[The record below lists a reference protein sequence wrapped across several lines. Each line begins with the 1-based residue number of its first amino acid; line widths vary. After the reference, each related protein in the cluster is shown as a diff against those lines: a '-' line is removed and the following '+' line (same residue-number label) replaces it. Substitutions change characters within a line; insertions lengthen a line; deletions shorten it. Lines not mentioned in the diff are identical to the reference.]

1 MTIKRYLILLI
12 LLFTI
17 SKIGIAQVASENKAD
32 IDISTTITTQE
43 LISVID
49 NSKLDTSLIVILD
62 FEKWPLEKNKY
73 IAVAYLV
80 SDKERKDNYIA
91 TNEIDCD
98 EETESESINIFM
110 FEFKDSLH
118 IIGKYSSSP
127 SAFKYDFNIIKYDG
141 LSLGNYRVADNKVA
155 FGINMRTDASYS
167 GGWMTY
173 YSLALFIK
181 DGDELINIFSDYMGE
196 SGELA
201 GEWITGENGEFMGR
215 EREDINIER
224 KVTFLTTK
232 TSGYYDMKIQESTEE
247 ITLTPS
253 DTSNWNGSDYN
264 SEERISVDKS
274 KYIWD
279 KDERM
284 YKLAE

>member
-1 MTIKRYLILLI
+1 MKIKRYLILLI

-17 SKIGIAQVASENKAD
+17 SKTGIAQVVSENKTE

-49 NSKLDTSLIVILD
+49 NSNLDTSLIVILD

-73 IAVAYLV
+73 IAVAYFV

-91 TNEIDCD
+91 TNEINCD
-98 EETESESINIFM
+98 EETESINIFM

-155 FGINMRTDASYS
+155 FGINMSTDAFYS

-215 EREDINIER
+215 KREDINIER

-232 TSGYYDMKIQESTEE
+232 TSGYYDMEIQESTEE
-247 ITLTPS
+247 ITQTPS
-253 DTSNWNGSDYN
+253 DLSNWDGSDYD
-264 SEERISVDKS
+264 SEKRISVDKS
-274 KYIWD
+274 
-279 KDERM
+279 
-284 YKLAE
+284 